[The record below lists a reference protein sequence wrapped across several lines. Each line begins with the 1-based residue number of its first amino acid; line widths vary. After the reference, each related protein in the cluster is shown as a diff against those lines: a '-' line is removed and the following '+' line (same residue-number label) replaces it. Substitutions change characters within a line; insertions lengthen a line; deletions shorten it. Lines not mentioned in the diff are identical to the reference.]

1 MDTHSKSAS
10 SDVLLFACAG
20 GSNVGQISN
29 DAAIALERAGAG
41 SLFCLAGVG
50 GHVEGIVDKTRAA
63 GRTVAIDGCDIHC
76 VRKTLEAA
84 GVDPTVHIVI
94 TNLGIEKAKT
104 YEYPEEHVCRVV
116 DAVLHDAG
124 DCPGAGTS
132 SAGACC
138 DAEGGDDPTSCC
150 EA

>member
-1 MDTHSKSAS
+1 MDVPGQS

-29 DAAIALERAGAG
+29 DAAIALERAGVG

-50 GHVEGIVDKTRAA
+50 GHVEGIVAKTQAA
-63 GRTVAIDGCDIHC
+63 ACTIAIDGCDIDC

-84 GVDPTVHIVI
+84 GVDPTIHVVV
-94 TNLGIEKAKT
+94 TDLDIEKAKT
-104 YEYPEEHVCRVV
+104 YEYPEEYVCRTV
-116 DAVLHDAG
+116 DAVLSKTEDGLAGGPTSATHPCCEGDA
-124 DCPGAGTS
+124 DEES
-132 SAGACC
+132 ACC
-138 DAEGGDDPTSCC
+138 R